1 MSAVRV
7 LEISGCILRV
17 GELDILDGTP
27 LLDIKP
33 YVSQYDSYP
42 DQRCGW
48 LGEGRAKLKTVTAD
62 NRFEIAPVHTT
73 P

>member
-1 MSAVRV
+1 VRL
-7 LEISGCILRV
+7 LEISGNMLRV
-17 GELDILDGTP
+17 GELDILDGAP

-48 LGEGRAKLKTVTAD
+48 LDGDRAKKETTVAD
-62 NRFEIAPVHTT
+62 DRFENIPAHFPE
-73 P
+73 